1 MYTVNV
7 VTLNIKM
14 DSVIKKMEKVMVGP
28 KMTVKF
34 VVKLEKGK
42 SLLYK
47 SVWKSWTI
55 STTNRPKF
63 LCFTTSNFNAG
74 TTQHTKRHLNIY
86 IEMKISNSTCFD

>member
-42 SLLYK
+42 SLLSK
-47 SVWKSWTI
+47 SVWPTVASSKD
-55 STTNRPKF
+55 
-63 LCFTTSNFNAG
+63 
-74 TTQHTKRHLNIY
+74 Y
-86 IEMKISNSTCFD
+86 